1 MSYTEMGTDQA
12 RIFIDASQM
21 YDAFREAYRNAKT
34 YRGGMHWKKTKGK
47 EYLFRSRGGY
57 GAGKSLGPRS
67 PETEH
72 IFEKFHQN
80 SAAAKA
86 RFKHIKGKI
95 LEHARYCKAAKI
107 NRVPDIV
114 TRILRELDQRK
125 LLGDHI
131 IILGTNALYAYEA
144 AAGVRF
150 DSGLIATMDVDLLWD
165 VRKKLMLAIKED
177 SDPGNFIDV
186 LRKADK
192 TFQIFRKQRFR
203 VVNKDG
209 FMVDLLKAMPSRM
222 TDRER
227 DRIGDKDDLVAVEVM
242 NLAWLLSSPKFEQV
256 VIGKDGV
263 PARMVVPDPRA
274 FALHKFWVSR
284 RDDREPAKKLRDA
297 AQSLAVAELV
307 MDRLP
312 QLKFSKDQLKMFPPG
327 LVTSFNDSLERDDGI
342 SMQF

>member
-1 MSYTEMGTDQA
+1 MHYTEMGTDQA
-12 RIFIDASQM
+12 RIFIDASQL
-21 YDAFREAYRNAKT
+21 YDAFREAYRNAYA
-34 YRGGMHWKKTKGK
+34 YRGGMHWKKAKGK
-47 EYLFRSRGGY
+47 QYLFRSRGGY

-72 IFEKFHQN
+72 IYQKFHQN

-86 RFKHIKGKI
+86 RLKNLKRKI

-114 TRILRELDQRK
+114 TKILRELDQRK

-131 IILGTNALYAYEA
+131 KIVGTNALYAYEA

-165 VRKKLMLAIKED
+165 VRKRLMLAIKED
-177 SDPGNFIDV
+177 GDPGDFIDV

-192 TFQIFRKQRFR
+192 TFQIFQKQRFR

-222 TDRER
+222 TDKER
-227 DRIGDKDDLVAVEVM
+227 DRIGGKDDLAAVEVM
-242 NLAWLLSSPKFEQV
+242 NLSWLLSSPKFEQV
-256 VIGKDGV
+256 VIGKDGI

-274 FALHKFWVSR
+274 FALHKFWVSK
-284 RDDREPAKKLRDA
+284 RDDREPAKKNRDA
-297 AQSLAVAELV
+297 SQALAVAKLV
-307 MDRLP
+307 IDRLP
-312 QLKFSKDQLKMFPPG
+312 QSKFNEDQLRMFPTS
-327 LVTSFNDSLERDDGI
+327 LVTHFNDSLKWDDGI
-342 SMQF
+342 SMGF

>member
-1 MSYTEMGTDQA
+1 MGTEQA
-12 RIFIDASQM
+12 RIFIDASQL
-21 YDAFREAYRNAKT
+21 YDGFREAYHNAYA
-34 YRGGMHWKKTKGK
+34 YRGGMHWKKAKGK
-47 EYLFRSRGGY
+47 QYLFRSRGGY
-57 GAGKSLGPRS
+57 GAGKSLGPKS

-72 IFEKFHQN
+72 IYQKFHQN

-86 RFKHIKGKI
+86 RLKNMKRKI

-114 TRILRELDQRK
+114 TKILRELDQRK

-131 IILGTNALYAYEA
+131 VILGTNALYAYEA

-165 VRKKLMLAIKED
+165 VRKRLMLAIKED
-177 SDPGNFIDV
+177 GDPGDFIDV

-192 TFQIFRKQRFR
+192 TFQIFQKQQFR

-209 FMVDLLKAMPSRM
+209 YMVDLLKAMPSRM
-222 TDRER
+222 TDREK
-227 DRIGDKDDLVAVEVM
+227 DRIGGKDDLIAVEIM
-242 NLAWLLSSPKFEQV
+242 NLSWLLSSPKFEQV
-256 VIGKDGV
+256 VIGTDGV

-274 FALHKFWVSR
+274 FALHKFWVSQ
-284 RDDREPAKKLRDA
+284 RDDREPAKKNRDA
-297 AQSLAVAELV
+297 SQALAVAKLV
-307 MDRLP
+307 IDRLP
-312 QLKFSKDQLKMFPPG
+312 QLKFSKDQLRMFPTS
-327 LVTSFNDSLERDDGI
+327 LVTNFTDSLEWDDGI

>member
-1 MSYTEMGTDQA
+1 MLYTEMGTDQA
-12 RIFIDASQM
+12 RIFIDASQL
-21 YDAFREAYRNAKT
+21 YDAFREAYRDAVA
-34 YRGGMHWKKTKGK
+34 YRGGMHWKKAKGK
-47 EYLFRSRGGY
+47 QYLFRSRGGY

-72 IFEKFHQN
+72 VYQKFHQN

-86 RFKHIKGKI
+86 RFKKIKRKI

-125 LLGDHI
+125 LLGDHM

-165 VRKKLMLAIKED
+165 VRTRLMLAIKEEG
-177 SDPGNFIDV
+177 DPKDFIDV

-192 TFQIFRKQRFR
+192 TFQISQKQQFR
-203 VVNKDG
+203 VVNEDG
-209 FMVDLLKAMPSRM
+209 YMVDLLKAMPSRM
-222 TDRER
+222 ADKER
-227 DRIGDKDDLVAVEVM
+227 DRIGGKDDLVAVEVM
-242 NLAWLLSSPKFEQV
+242 NLSWLLSSPKFEHV

-274 FALHKFWVSR
+274 FALHKFWVTQ
-284 RDDREPAKKLRDA
+284 RDDREPVKKRRDA
-297 AQSLAVAELV
+297 LQALAVAKLV

-312 QLKFSKDQLKMFPPG
+312 QLKFNEDQLRMFPSS
-327 LVTSFNDSLERDDGI
+327 LVTNFNDSLEGDDGI